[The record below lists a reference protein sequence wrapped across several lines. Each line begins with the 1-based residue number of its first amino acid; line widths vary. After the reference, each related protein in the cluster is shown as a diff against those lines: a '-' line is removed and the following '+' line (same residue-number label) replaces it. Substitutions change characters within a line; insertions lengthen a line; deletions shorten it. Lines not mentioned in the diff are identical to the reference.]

1 MAVTEEK
8 AQHEPT
14 MEEILASIRRII
26 SANGADEADAVSE
39 SANGFGAE
47 GAATPAAEAR
57 AREDAP
63 GDDAPFAE
71 PEDSEA
77 DILELTDRIDPEPEP
92 ETEPAETAAAEA
104 APSAPGGES
113 ERLLSPATTAASAGS
128 LGELADLLAG
138 AGREHGFGGRS
149 VEQLAAEL
157 LRPMLREWLDQNLPG
172 MVETLVRAEIERLAD
187 LVKR

>member
-1 MAVTEEK
+1 MAMTEEK

-26 SANGADEADAVSE
+26 SANGADEPAAESE

-47 GAATPAAEAR
+47 GAPR
-57 AREDAP
+57 DGAP
-63 GDDAPFAE
+63 SAE
-71 PEDSEA
+71 PEPGEA

-92 ETEPAETAAAEA
+92 RAEPAETDGAEV
-104 APSAPGGES
+104 APSAPEGES
-113 ERLLSPATTAASAGS
+113 ARLLSPATTVASASS
-128 LGELADLLAG
+128 LGELADLLGG
-138 AGREHGFGGRS
+138 AGRERGFGGRS

-157 LRPMLREWLDQNLPG
+157 LRPMLREWLDQNLPD